1 MVQVGA
7 DVELGHEDADLRRV
21 APASRPEASFRP
33 RQAII
38 RCPERLTLD
47 LAPPPAP
54 SRTRPRP
61 APVRAR
67 HPPRT
72 SRPAPSPHL
81 SPGTLPRAPSLGRPI
96 LVHFSH

>member
-21 APASRPEASFRP
+21 ASASRPESTLRP
-33 RQAII
+33 RQAIMLC
-38 RCPERLTLD
+38 RERLTLN
-47 LAPPPAP
+47 LAPLPDP

-72 SRPAPSPHL
+72 SRPAPSPALRHL
-81 SPGTLPRAPSLGRPI
+81 GAPYWCIFLI
-96 LVHFSH
+96 